1 MWSPQ
6 KSSNLLKGR
15 NINDVEWRSSGS
27 FTMVWLIEDVVVHWR
42 YGGSLEM
49 DKWCGSLEMW
59 WVIRKWCG
67 SLKMWWLIGNGVVN
81 WRCDG
86 LLKKW
91 WFIGNGLVH

>member
-15 NINDVEWRSSGS
+15 NINYVEWRSSGS
-27 FTMVWLIEDVVVHWR
+27 FKMVWLIEDVVVHWR

-59 WVIRKWCG
+59 W
-67 SLKMWWLIGNGVVN
+67 LIGNGVVH
-81 WRCDG
+81 WRCG
-86 LLKKW
+86 GSSEMVWL
-91 WFIGNGLVH
+91 IGDVESPKVIEFTKR